1 MLACHG
7 SGRTAL
13 WWACSRGF
21 DDVAALL
28 LQSQADAR
36 STCTSGD
43 TALQAAREAG
53 SRKCIALLHVRRR
66 GGSGF
71 ERVHAVVEALCCG
84 LGRACHVRVGSIRDA
99 GILIARF
106 ILDLSWT
113 PVRVCRRR
121 SVCMCCSGSTR

>member
-1 MLACHG
+1 MLACRG

-53 SRKCIALLHVRRR
+53 SRKCIALLHVRLLGGLGLR
-66 GGSGF
+66 GFMQSSRPFCVASDAHAMYGSG
-71 ERVHAVVEALCCG
+71 
-84 LGRACHVRVGSIRDA
+84 HVA
-99 GILIARF
+99 F
-106 ILDLSWT
+106 
-113 PVRVCRRR
+113 P
-121 SVCMCCSGSTR
+121 SVTRGFSLPDSS